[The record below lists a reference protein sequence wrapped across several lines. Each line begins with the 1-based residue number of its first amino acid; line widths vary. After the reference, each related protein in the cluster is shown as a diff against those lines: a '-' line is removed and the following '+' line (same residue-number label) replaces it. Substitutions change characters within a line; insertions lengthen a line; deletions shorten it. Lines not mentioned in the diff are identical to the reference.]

1 MLSLPIKDI
10 INKIKEE
17 TGLSDNEIQNQIKI
31 KLQSLDG
38 LVSEEGAAYIV
49 ASDLGVRLFKDIGSG
64 ALKIKNILTGMTNV
78 EVIGRVTSVR
88 QPITFTKND
97 RTNEVASMKISDD
110 TGNIRI
116 VIWDKRVDWIKE
128 GKIKEGVIVKIKDAY
143 TKENSYGGK
152 ELHLNN
158 RSILVINPEGIEIPP
173 STTDNKAITDLSPQE
188 KVSLLATVV
197 KVFRPRFYTSCSK
210 CGKKAEET
218 DEGFVCPEHKIVE
231 PKLQMVLNLI
241 LDDGTET
248 IRSVAFS
255 DAAERLAGLKAKEAQ
270 EILNKD
276 GQVSLL
282 ERLDDFLLGRVIDL
296 KGRMN
301 ENKAF
306 DRIEFQI
313 SSSVL
318 NPDPRSIALNK
329 LRGEESA

>member
-1 MLSLPIKDI
+1 MLSLPIKDVI
-10 INKIKEE
+10 DKIKEE
-17 TGLSDNEIQNQIKI
+17 TGLSEEEVQNQINI

-49 ASDLGVRLFKDIGSG
+49 ASDLGVRLFKDLGSG
-64 ALKIKNILTGMTNV
+64 ALKIKNILSGMNNV
-78 EVIGRVTSVR
+78 EVIGRVISVR

-97 RTNEVASMKISDD
+97 RTNEVASIMISDD
-110 TGNIRI
+110 TGTIRV

-128 GKIKEGVIVKIKDAY
+128 GKLGAGVIVKVKDAY
-143 TKENSYGGK
+143 TKENTYGGK

-158 RSILVINPEGIEIPP
+158 RSILIINPEGVDIPH
-173 STTDNKAITDLSPQE
+173 STTNSKAITDLSPQE

-218 DEGFVCPEHKIVE
+218 DEGFVCPEHKVVE

-255 DAAERLAGLKAKEAQ
+255 GAAERLASLKAEEAQ
-270 EILNKD
+270 EILTKD
-276 GQVSLL
+276 GEISLL

-313 SSSVL
+313 SSSIL
-318 NPDPRSIALNK
+318 NPDPRAIALTK
-329 LRGEESA
+329 LRGEENA